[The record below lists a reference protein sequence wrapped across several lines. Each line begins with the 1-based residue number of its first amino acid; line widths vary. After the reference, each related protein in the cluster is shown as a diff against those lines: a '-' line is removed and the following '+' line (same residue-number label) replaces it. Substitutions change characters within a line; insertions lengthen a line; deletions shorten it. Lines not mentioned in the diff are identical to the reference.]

1 MPCPILKAYKLPCM
15 YKDKL
20 NLFRDFV
27 ASLETTDED
36 AQSAILEAL
45 DVLEEGGGNTPSS
58 PNNYSPD
65 VLDIDWETL
74 LDGLKTLVADS
85 NAGNMQII
93 LQNNSGGHY
102 LFFKTNDKIEFVTNV
117 PEMKDLELA
126 QSSIP
131 INVPPQGRNG
141 REEQVSWKS
150 LLLTSYY
157 INLFLGQNGLHFN
170 PRNPLNGGFVFSQ
183 DAFKFACYF
192 GGDFGYLPVGFLKL
206 LYEFHVFVVQV
217 WKLLFE
223 SLSY

>member
-15 YKDKL
+15 DKDKL

-27 ASLETTDED
+27 ASLETTDAD

-45 DVLEEGGGNTPSS
+45 DVLEENDGNLPSS

-65 VLDIDWETL
+65 VLDIGWETL

-102 LFFKTNDKIEFVTNV
+102 LFFKQNDKIEFVTNV
-117 PEMKDLELA
+117 SEMKDLELA

-131 INVPPQGRNG
+131 INVPR
-141 REEQVSWKS
+141 REEKEEKS
-150 LLLTSYY
+150 K
-157 INLFLGQNGLHFN
+157 FLGK
-170 PRNPLNGGFVFSQ
+170 
-183 DAFKFACYF
+183 A
-192 GGDFGYLPVGFLKL
+192 
-206 LYEFHVFVVQV
+206 
-217 WKLLFE
+217 
-223 SLSY
+223 SY